1 MKLSEYFITRI
12 KLLLCLSGRLEK
24 IILHAHLDRDIDLKR
39 VIDEFLIDLLIMLI

>member
-24 IILHAHLDRDIDLKR
+24 IILHALFDRDIDFKR
-39 VIDEFLIDLLIMLI
+39 VIDKFLINLLIILI